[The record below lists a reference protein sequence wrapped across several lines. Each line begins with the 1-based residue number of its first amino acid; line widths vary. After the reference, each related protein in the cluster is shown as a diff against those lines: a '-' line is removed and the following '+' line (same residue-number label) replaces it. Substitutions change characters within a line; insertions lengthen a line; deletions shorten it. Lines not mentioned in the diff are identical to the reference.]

1 MKRKYTALSARE
13 ILKTAFSRWM
23 KRKKLFVFLIFS
35 GKETYSAEIK
45 TDADFYWP
53 VNKPF

>member
-23 KRKKLFVFLIFS
+23 KRKKPFVFLIFS